1 MLVRHSAIYVL
12 ARGGPG
18 LINFLALVLYTRLLT
33 PEQYGQYALV
43 LAGLGL
49 AQVVGFQW
57 LGLCLARF
65 LPANRDA
72 PERFLSEIKFLFAVL
87 ALVFSAVGLVVALL
101 WPDPVWQRLV
111 ALAVPLLTAYAW
123 FELNLIHAAAALKP
137 SLYGR
142 INLTKSAVALA
153 LGSLLAWLGLGAYSP
168 LWGLLLGVS
177 LATLVSGRRVWRG
190 VKLIRPDPEKT
201 KKLLA
206 YGIPLAANF
215 ALVWVVASSDR
226 FLLGWLLD
234 VGSAGQYAV
243 GYDLAQHS
251 IGMLLMI
258 VNLAAY
264 PLAVHALERGG
275 MEAARDQLRKN
286 GAVIFSLAFAAA
298 AGVAVLAPLLGG
310 LLLGVEYRDTT
321 VELLPWVALAAALS
335 GLKAYYFD
343 IAFHLGRAT
352 VKLVWISVGASI
364 VNVIFNLIW
373 IPHYGILG
381 AAYATVLTYAVGT
394 VASAWLGHRFFIL
407 PDITP
412 LVVSALIVSV
422 PTAVAVWIVMQSGG
436 WAGLGLGLLAGT
448 FTATLFAI
456 GINLAGVR
464 HGLWQWVQSQRADS
478 QL

>member
-1 MLVRHSAIYVL
+1 MLVRHSALYVL

-49 AQVVGFQW
+49 VQVVGFQW

-65 LPANRDA
+65 LPANSDA
-72 PERFLSEIKFLFAVL
+72 PGRFLSEIKFLFATL
-87 ALVFSAVGLVVALL
+87 AFLFSAVGLVVALL
-101 WPDPVWQRLV
+101 WPDPVWQRLL
-111 ALAVPLLTAYAW
+111 ALAVPLLIAHAW

-153 LGSLLAWLGLGAYSP
+153 LGSLLAWVGLGAYSP
-168 LWGLLLGVS
+168 LWGLLLGAS
-177 LATLVSGRRVWRG
+177 LSTLVVGRGIWQG
-190 VKLIRPDPEKT
+190 VKFIRPDPEKI
-201 KKLLA
+201 KMLFA
-206 YGIPLAANF
+206 YGMPLAANF

-264 PLAVHALERGG
+264 PLAIHALERSGA
-275 MEAARDQLRKN
+275 EAARVQLRKN
-286 GAVIFSLAFAAA
+286 GAVIFSMAFAAS

-310 LLLGVEYRDTT
+310 LLLGAEYRDTAI
-321 VELLPWVALAAALS
+321 ELLPWVALAAALS
-335 GLKAYYFD
+335 GVKAYYFD
-343 IAFHLGRAT
+343 IAFHLGRGT
-352 VKLVWISVGASI
+352 VKLVWISVAAAF
-364 VNVIFNLIW
+364 VNVIFNLVW

-381 AAYATVLTYAVGT
+381 AAYATVLAYLVGT
-394 VASAWLGHRFFIL
+394 VASAWLGRHFFVL
-407 PDITP
+407 PNIIP
-412 LVVSALIVSV
+412 LVVSALIVAIPS
-422 PTAVAVWIVMQSGG
+422 AAAAWFAMQYDGWI
-436 WAGLGLGLLAGT
+436 GLGLGLLAGML
-448 FTATLFAI
+448 AAMLCAI
-456 GINLAGVR
+456 SINLVGIR
-464 HGLWQWVQSQRADS
+464 HGLHRWLQSQKANHR
-478 QL
+478 L

>member
-1 MLVRHSAIYVL
+1 MLVRYSALYVL

-49 AQVVGFQW
+49 VQVVGFQW

-72 PERFLSEIKFLFAVL
+72 PERFLSEIKFLFVVL
-87 ALVFSAVGLVVALL
+87 ALIFSAVGLVAMLL
-101 WPDPVWQRLV
+101 LLDPVWQRLV
-111 ALAVPLLTAYAW
+111 ALAVILLIAHAW
-123 FELNLIHAAAALKP
+123 FELNLIHAAAALEP
-137 SLYGR
+137 RLYGR
-142 INLTKSAVALA
+142 MNLTKSAIAVA

-177 LATLVSGRRVWRG
+177 LATLIFGRSVWRG
-190 VKLIRPDPEKT
+190 VRPIRPDPDKIRN
-201 KKLLA
+201 LFA
-206 YGIPLAANF
+206 YGMPLAANF
-215 ALVWVVASSDR
+215 ALAWVVASSDR

-264 PLAVHALERGG
+264 PLAIHALERGG
-275 MEAARDQLRKN
+275 TEAARVQLRKN

-310 LLLGVEYRDTT
+310 LLLGAEYGDTA

-343 IAFHLGRAT
+343 TAFHLGRST

-381 AAYATVLTYAVGT
+381 AAYATVLAYAVGT
-394 VASAWLGHRFFIL
+394 VASAWLGRRFFVL
-407 PDITP
+407 PDITS
-412 LVVSALIVSV
+412 LVMPALIVSV
-422 PTAVAVWIVMQSGG
+422 PTAFATWIVMQYGG
-436 WAGLGLGLLAGT
+436 WIGLGFGLLTGT

-456 GINLAGVR
+456 GIDLAGVR
-464 HGLWQWVQSQRADS
+464 QGLWQWVQSQRADS
-478 QL
+478 

>member
-1 MLVRHSAIYVL
+1 
-12 ARGGPG
+12 
-18 LINFLALVLYTRLLT
+18 
-33 PEQYGQYALV
+33 
-43 LAGLGL
+43 
-49 AQVVGFQW
+49 

-72 PERFLSEIKFLFAVL
+72 PERFLSEIKFLFIVL
-87 ALVFSAVGLVVALL
+87 ALVFSTVGLVAALL

-111 ALAVPLLTAYAW
+111 ALAVPLLTAHAW

-177 LATLVSGRRVWRG
+177 LGTLVSGRSVWRG
-190 VKLIRPDPEKT
+190 VKLIRPDPEKI
-201 KKLLA
+201 KMLLA
-206 YGIPLAANF
+206 YGVPLAANF
-215 ALVWVVASSDR
+215 ALVWVVTSSDR

-464 HGLWQWVQSQRADS
+464 QGLWQWVQSQRADS

>member
-1 MLVRHSAIYVL
+1 MLVRHSALYVL

-49 AQVVGFQW
+49 VQVVGFQW

-65 LPANRDA
+65 LPANRDT

-111 ALAVPLLTAYAW
+111 ALAVPLLVAHAW

-153 LGSLLAWLGLGAYSP
+153 LGSFLAWLGLGAYSP

-177 LATLVSGRRVWRG
+177 LATLVFGRSVWWG
-190 VKLIRPDPEKT
+190 VKPIRPDPEKIRS
-201 KKLLA
+201 LLA
-206 YGIPLAANF
+206 YGMPLAANF
-215 ALVWVVASSDR
+215 ALAWVVVSSDR

-251 IGMLLMI
+251 IGMLMMI

-264 PLAVHALERGG
+264 PLAIHALERDGT
-275 MEAARDQLRKN
+275 EAARAQLRKN
-286 GAVIFSLAFAAA
+286 GAVILSLAFTAS

-310 LLLGVEYRDTT
+310 LLLGAEYRYST

-335 GLKAYYFD
+335 GIKSYYFD
-343 IAFHLGRAT
+343 IAFHLGRGT
-352 VKLVWISVGASI
+352 VKLIWVSVGAAS
-364 VNVIFNLIW
+364 VNVILNLVL
-373 IPHYGILG
+373 IPQHGILG
-381 AAYATVLTYAVGT
+381 AAYATVLAYLVAT
-394 VASAWLGHRFFIL
+394 VASAWLGRHLFIL
-407 PDITP
+407 PSFTP
-412 LVVSALIVSV
+412 LVVSALIIAV
-422 PTAVAVWIVMQSGG
+422 PSAAAAWFGMQYEGWI
-436 WAGLGLGLLAGT
+436 GLGLGLMAGM
-448 FTATLFAI
+448 FAAI
-456 GINLAGVR
+456 LSAISINLVGIR
-464 HGLWQWVQSQRADS
+464 HGLRRWFQSQKVDRY
-478 QL
+478 L